1 MYFNTPSNTY
11 YQHSAYYAP
20 QQMLSSFQ
28 DVPQACPAVEKN
40 YSSIEDNN
48 HSLQQLQQ
56 DGEDLFFNQQELPN
70 HIEDSYFGSH
80 ISYDHIHDQDDEDFH
95 GFFPI
100 ELTNQASQQLI
111 WNPLSQQQQ
120 SSHIST
126 QNNYQT
132 VYNNNINNNS
142 QKVNSQSPVVPNIPS
157 IQLAVSASQNY
168 QINNFQLQNNIYS
181 QQQQQKQYQNYQQ
194 QQQQSKQIGNAGV
207 APTVQV
213 FTNSYGGNSNQAS
226 QQFQLSSS
234 SSTSTFSSQ
243 SCSTIF
249 PQQKSVQYVAPSPV
263 KYYKLY
269 ENNNLVNQQ
278 NQVKGNNGNQ
288 RQNVQQTSSYMTCQQ
303 GQSKSIFQANKYQS
317 QQQNLYENQTNC
329 QQQQIPLFN
338 QQLSYEECSYGDQH
352 ASSILNFTENG
363 CDETTS
369 DMHLNDDHHTLPI
382 YGYADQL
389 CNNADNF
396 DFFGHP
402 KEEEEEQVN
411 QLYQAEIKVE
421 QSQQQYQQAN
431 QDSKMQQMSSH
442 IPSISSSHTLPISP
456 CEGMKH
462 CSEDEEHDFSH
473 HSHQHDDNDDGYH
486 EEAEFSTDNKVS
498 TMNILPENPEF
509 YSQQRK
515 EQVTEA
521 MQKSNKKNV
530 VRNLMRAFK
539 QYFLNRKTSEQIV
552 KLFFPSQNAK
562 EVQQKFKRYFSQRKF
577 NHHSI
582 KQLVQHD
589 KYGVVFHQFLK
600 EHSQSYLQKSSVKMQ
615 ELHQVFIDF
624 LLLCFKDIDL
634 LDNLETYSK
643 IKNPFQ

>member
-11 YQHSAYYAP
+11 YQQSAYYAP
-20 QQMLSSFQ
+20 QQVLSSFQ
-28 DVPQACPAVEKN
+28 DVPQAFPTVERN
-40 YSSIEDNN
+40 FYSIEDNN

-100 ELTNQASQQLI
+100 ELNNQTSQQLI
-111 WNPLSQQQQ
+111 WNPPAQQQQ
-120 SSHIST
+120 TS
-126 QNNYQT
+126 QNYQN
-132 VYNNNINNNS
+132 VYNNNNS
-142 QKVNSQSPVVPNIPS
+142 QKVNSSSSVVPNVPS

-168 QINNFQLQNNIYS
+168 QFNNIQLQNNIYS
-181 QQQQQKQYQNYQQ
+181 QQQQQQQKQYQNYQQ
-194 QQQQSKQIGNAGV
+194 QQQQSQQIGNAGV
-207 APTVQV
+207 ASTVQV
-213 FTNSYGGNSNQAS
+213 FTNSYSGNSNQVS
-226 QQFQLSSS
+226 QQFQHSSS
-234 SSTSTFSSQ
+234 SSSTFSSQ
-243 SCSTIF
+243 SCSTLF
-249 PQQKSVQYVAPSPV
+249 SQQKSVQYVAPSPV
-263 KYYKLY
+263 NYYKLY

-278 NQVKGNNGNQ
+278 NQVKGNNGNS
-288 RQNVQQTSSYMTCQQ
+288 RQNVQQTSSYMTYQQ
-303 GQSKSIFQANKYQS
+303 GQSKSMFQANKYQT
-317 QQQNLYENQTNC
+317 QQQTLYENQNYC

-338 QQLSYEECSYGDQH
+338 QQLSSEECSYGDQH

-369 DMHLNDDHHTLPI
+369 DMHFNDDHHTLPI
-382 YGYADQL
+382 YGYANQQ
-389 CNNADNF
+389 CNNVDNL

-402 KEEEEEQVN
+402 KEEEQEQVIQN
-411 QLYQAEIKVE
+411 YQAEIKQE
-421 QSQQQYQQAN
+421 QPIQQFQQVN
-431 QDSKMQQMSSH
+431 QDNKLQQMSSN

-456 CEGMKH
+456 CEELKH

-473 HSHQHDDNDDGYH
+473 HSDQHDDED
-486 EEAEFSTDNKVS
+486 EAELSTNNKVS

-539 QYFLNRKTSEQIV
+539 QYFLNRKTSDQIV
-552 KLFFPSQNAK
+552 KLFFPNQNAK
-562 EVQQKFKRYFSQRKF
+562 DVQQKFKRYFSQRKF
-577 NHHSI
+577 NHNSI

>member
-11 YQHSAYYAP
+11 YQHAAYYAP

-28 DVPQACPAVEKN
+28 EVPQAFPTVEKN

-111 WNPLSQQQQ
+111 WNPPAQQQQ
-120 SSHIST
+120 PSHIPT

-132 VYNNNINNNS
+132 ICNNHNNS
-142 QKVNSQSPVVPNIPS
+142 QKVISQSPVVPNVPS

-168 QINNFQLQNNIYS
+168 QFNNFQLQNNIYS

-194 QQQQSKQIGNAGV
+194 QQQQSQQIGNAGV
-207 APTVQV
+207 ASTVQA
-213 FTNSYGGNSNQAS
+213 FANSYSDNSNQVS
-226 QQFQLSSS
+226 QQFQHSSS

-243 SCSTIF
+243 SCSTVF
-249 PQQKSVQYVAPSPV
+249 SQQKSVQYVAPSPV
-263 KYYKLY
+263 NYYKLY

-278 NQVKGNNGNQ
+278 NQVKGNNGNY

-303 GQSKSIFQANKYQS
+303 GQSKSMFQASKYQS
-317 QQQNLYENQTNC
+317 QQQNLYENQTYC

-338 QQLSYEECSYGDQH
+338 QQLSSEECSYGDQH

-369 DMHLNDDHHTLPI
+369 DMHFNDDHHTLPI
-382 YGYADQL
+382 YGYAPQQF
-389 CNNADNF
+389 NNVDNF

-402 KEEEEEQVN
+402 KEEEEQVN
-411 QLYQAEIKVE
+411 QPYKAEVKEEQPQQQFQQVNQEYKVE
-421 QSQQQYQQAN
+421 Q
-431 QDSKMQQMSSH
+431 MSSN

-456 CEGMKH
+456 CEQLKH
-462 CSEDEEHDFSH
+462 CSEDEEHEFSH
-473 HSHQHDDNDDGYH
+473 HSNQHDDEEED
-486 EEAEFSTDNKVS
+486 EAEFSNNNKVS

-552 KLFFPSQNAK
+552 KLFFPNQNAK
-562 EVQQKFKRYFSQRKF
+562 DVQQKFKRYFSQRKF

-582 KQLVQHD
+582 KQLVQHE